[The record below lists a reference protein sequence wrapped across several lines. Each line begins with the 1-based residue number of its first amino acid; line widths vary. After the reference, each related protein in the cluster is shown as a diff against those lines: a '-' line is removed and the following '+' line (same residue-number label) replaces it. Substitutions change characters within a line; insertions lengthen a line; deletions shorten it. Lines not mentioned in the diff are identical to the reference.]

1 MAKNISNSPSFV
13 DRENSRLELCNE
25 KLTFIIP
32 EVVVVV
38 VVVLPRMFSS
48 WHAYFSKLQGLANA
62 GKAHSVEGVPK
73 LWPNQCQ
80 FPFLPWNMILALGL
94 LWITM
99 VPSDKIDLLKS
110 WCVVLSEHPNVEQRE
125 GEGGGL
131 GYNFQ
136 VINHSTARV
145 GLANQIMGL
154 IQPS

>member
-1 MAKNISNSPSFV
+1 
-13 DRENSRLELCNE
+13 
-25 KLTFIIP
+25 
-32 EVVVVV
+32 
-38 VVVLPRMFSS
+38 
-48 WHAYFSKLQGLANA
+48 
-62 GKAHSVEGVPK
+62 
-73 LWPNQCQ
+73 
-80 FPFLPWNMILALGL
+80 
-94 LWITM
+94 M